1 MTSYRGPTGD
11 DSVRQTRQ
19 NNTANARRPYTLRPE
34 VNEQSVSMQQMLEV
48 QPPSHGV
55 LGGVAQSH
63 NDAPVQF
70 YRFTKERKQNMEKAM
85 YQNPFNPLT
94 DDD

>member
-1 MTSYRGPTGD
+1 MF
-11 DSVRQTRQ
+11 
-19 NNTANARRPYTLRPE
+19 E
-34 VNEQSVSMQQMLEV
+34 VE
-48 QPPSHGV
+48 PPSHGV
-55 LGGVAQSH
+55 LGGVGQSH

-94 DDD
+94 DNDQDYIYSRKGRTERRNDGQQN